1 MPLLTNLRLIVYT
14 GGADRLLSEKYNLTT
29 FKEVCM
35 FPLILSLLC
44 ANACNAQSLDVQ
56 LSLKSKLAQNTYSGT
71 FDITQSK
78 QLHISTE
85 KVDSSDG
92 YPVTIDML
100 KNNIHLLPKCR
111 STRNRRRKKRT
122 TCRTNSRARL
132 GCRRRHYYR

>member
-1 MPLLTNLRLIVYT
+1 
-14 GGADRLLSEKYNLTT
+14 
-29 FKEVCM
+29 M

-92 YPVTIDML
+92 TISVTIDML
-100 KNNIHLLPKCR
+100 KNKHTFIAQVSISRETGDGKSELLAEPILVLDWDAEGVITIGEKDSANPSSFMDLALR
-111 STRNRRRKKRT
+111 MTAHK
-122 TCRTNSRARL
+122 
-132 GCRRRHYYR
+132 